1 MSTQY
6 STSPSATQSRLFRV
20 GVIGANP
27 SALAAFNRIFSVTRY
42 RVRAYEAIAVPT
54 VATDIPSGI
63 DILLLCSSNPNVVTR
78 WYERRQRGELTKPII
93 RLAKASQA
101 IASDE
106 YLIAIPLNP
115 SRLLKTLDDYT
126 IKELK
131 FFPELEIGNDEERVS
146 DETLAGIR
154 LLKGGT
160 NNNPFANLESAL
172 VVDDSL
178 PVRKQI
184 EFEFR
189 LMGVAADLA
198 ESAEVAITQLQQKKY
213 DIIFLDVVMPG
224 MDGYA
229 ACKRI
234 RKLPNYQ
241 AVPIVLLTS
250 RSSSFDKLKGAL
262 AGCDT
267 YLVKPINH
275 NDFEAVLQKHFEPQ
289 GDSKYDNQ
297 PHSRR

>member
-1 MSTQY
+1 MSTQH
-6 STSPSATQSRLFRV
+6 STSPNTTQSRLFRV

-54 VATDIPSGI
+54 VASAIPEGV
-63 DILLLCSSNPNVVTR
+63 DILVLCSSNPNVVTR
-78 WYERRQRGELTKPII
+78 WYERRQSGDLNRPII
-93 RLAKASQA
+93 RLAKMSQA

-106 YLIAIPLNP
+106 YIVSVPLNP
-115 SRLLKTLDDYT
+115 SRFLKTLDDYT

-154 LLKGGT
+154 LLKGGAGR
-160 NNNPFANLESAL
+160 NPFANLGNAL

-189 LMGVAADLA
+189 LMGVEADLA
-198 ESAEVAITQLQQKKY
+198 ESAEVAITQLQKRKY

-241 AVPIVLLTS
+241 SVPIVLLTS

-289 GDSKYDNQ
+289 GDSKL
-297 PHSRR
+297 